1 MNTMKR
7 NKFFVLLISAS
18 FLYVFTSIAAADGSR
33 NLVAYA
39 GGSGHDAFRHVHVL
53 SNGDLLVAGS
63 TDSLDWI
70 PNQVK
75 RVELSAES
83 IQSSDPDQ
91 IGFLMLLSPDAGTI
105 RQILHFPQNTVAD
118 ISRIRSTEVPGQPTG
133 SIYISGRR
141 TLSPGMDPK
150 DDGYFIARLNGN
162 FVDRPVTGVE
172 WVINVKAP
180 PRKASG
186 YKGSSSYK
194 DIQPWDVGSDGR
206 VIYGTGSEYDFDWAA
221 IEAVDASG
229 QPMKMPDWPAQ
240 EGGKSFIALKAGRKG
255 SLRSQ
260 TQEDFDFRTNDEN
273 ANPGRKGKFPDD
285 YYFSGPN
292 AKGPGYTGYRIS
304 DKPTQRL
311 GQIAIDRRNNYLY
324 FGYSTQ
330 TRLPNGNPDFEPA
343 IVSMTDTGKLL
354 WWARGYQEIE
364 RPADNPKKDQDS
376 INSPPDQYV
385 EAVAI
390 DYTNDRLVALL
401 RCHGNGVIN
410 FWQGDQL
417 KANPSGKSFQ
427 RKFTGKNGN
436 IHISWIGKFG
446 LTDGII
452 YNATYM
458 AELTDNAKVQGKLQ
472 GLLEGWPDPNAGW
485 PDVNTTR
492 AVEELSVLPD
502 GSPLVIA
509 MGRRVFTT
517 TNAHMQMVKPGE
529 GQSAWS
535 MFVRTYAPDLSTITY
550 STILRAPWDP
560 VTGKSTGGQIKIFHA
575 QWAGDKIVVVGQHE
589 TPETGLGEEMKTQN
603 IPGWA
608 KSLPEGPTTAV
619 LAVFK
624 P

>member
-1 MNTMKR
+1 MKR
-7 NKFFVLLISAS
+7 GSIPFLLI
-18 FLYVFTSIAAADGSR
+18 IAACTYFFASVGVAGSLQ
-33 NLVAYA
+33 NLVAYV
-39 GGSGHDAFRHVHVL
+39 GGPGHDAFRHIHVL
-53 SNGDLLVAGS
+53 SNGDLLIAGS

-70 PNQVK
+70 PSDVK
-75 RVELSAES
+75 RVKLSAES
-83 IQSSDPDQ
+83 IQSSDPEQ
-91 IGFLMLLSPDAGTI
+91 IGFLLLLSPDAETI
-105 RQILHFPQNTVAD
+105 KQVLYFPEKTVAD
-118 ISRIRSTEVPGQPTG
+118 ISRIRSTEISGQPTG
-133 SIYISGRR
+133 TIYISGRR
-141 TLSPGMDPK
+141 TLAPGMDPK
-150 DDGYFIARLNGN
+150 EDGYFIARLNGN

-172 WVINVKAP
+172 WAINVSAP
-180 PRKASG
+180 PRRAGG
-186 YKGSSSYK
+186 YKGSSAYK
-194 DIQPWDVGSDGR
+194 EIQPWDVGSDGR
-206 VIYGTGSEYDFDWAA
+206 VIYGTGAEYDFDWAA
-221 IEAVDASG
+221 IQAVDSSG
-229 QPMKMPDWPAQ
+229 QPMMMPDWPAQ

-260 TQEDFDFRTNDEN
+260 TQEDFDFRTTDEN
-273 ANPGRKGKFPDD
+273 GNPGRKGKFPDD

-292 AKGPGYTGYRIS
+292 GKGPGYTGYRTS
-304 DKPTQRL
+304 DKLTQRL

-343 IVSMTDTGKLL
+343 IVCMTDTGKLV
-354 WWARGYQEIE
+354 WWARGYREVE
-364 RPADNPKKDQDS
+364 RPADNPKNDQDS

-390 DYTNDRLVALL
+390 DYANDRLVALL

-417 KANPSGKSFQ
+417 KANPQAVSFQ

-446 LTDGII
+446 LVDGII

-458 AELTDNAKVQGKLQ
+458 AELTDNAKVQGQLQ
-472 GLLEGWPDPNAGW
+472 GLLEGWPNPNAGW

-492 AVEELSVLPD
+492 AVEELSILPD
-502 GSPLVIA
+502 GSPLVVA

-517 TNAHMQMVKPGE
+517 SNAYMQMVKPGQ

-560 VTGKSTGGQIKIFHA
+560 ATGKSTGGQIKLLHA
-575 QWAGDKIVVVGQHE
+575 QWAGDRIVVVGQHE
-589 TPETGLGEEMKTQN
+589 TSQNGLGEEMKTQN
-603 IPGWA
+603 VPSWA
-608 KSLPEGPTTAV
+608 KNRPEGPTSAV
-619 LAVFK
+619 LAVLQ

>member
-1 MNTMKR
+1 MRTIIFPFLSVFLALMY
-7 NKFFVLLISAS
+7 FFAS
-18 FLYVFTSIAAADGSR
+18 FVVAGPQE
-33 NLVAYA
+33 NVVAYA
-39 GGSGHDAFRHVHVL
+39 GGSGNDAFQHVHVL
-53 SNGDLLVAGS
+53 SNGDLLIAGKS
-63 TDSLDWI
+63 DSLDWLPEGI
-70 PNQVK
+70 K
-75 RVELSAES
+75 RVPLSADS
-83 IQSSDPDQ
+83 IQSEDPEHIGVLLHLSSDARTVKQ
-91 IGFLMLLSPDAGTI
+91 VLY
-105 RQILHFPQNTVAD
+105 FPQKTVGD

-141 TLSPGMDPK
+141 TLPQGTDPRN
-150 DDGYFIARLNGN
+150 DGYFIAKLDGN
-162 FVDRPVTGVE
+162 FVDRPVTGLE
-172 WVINVKAP
+172 WTINIKAP

-206 VIYGTGSEYDFDWAA
+206 VIYGTGSEYDFDWAS
-221 IEAVDASG
+221 IEAVNSSG
-229 QPMKMPDWPAQ
+229 QPMIMPDWPAQ
-240 EGGKSFIALKAGRKG
+240 EGGRSFIALKAGRDG
-255 SLRSQ
+255 SLRSR
-260 TQEDFDFRTNDEN
+260 TQEDFDFRTMDEN
-273 ANPGRKGKFPDD
+273 GNPGRKGKFPDD

-292 AKGPGYTGYRIS
+292 LKGPGYTGYRIS

-311 GQIAIDRRNNYLY
+311 GQLAIDRRNNYLY

-343 IVSMTDTGKLL
+343 IVCMTDTGKLL

-364 RPADNPKKDQDS
+364 RPVENPKKDQDS

-390 DYTNDRLVALL
+390 DYKNDRLVALL

-410 FWQGDQL
+410 FWQGDKL
-417 KANPSGKSFQ
+417 KANPNAESFQ
-427 RKFTGKNGN
+427 KRFTGKNGN

-446 LTDGII
+446 LNDGVI

-458 AELTDNAKVQGKLQ
+458 AELTDNAKVQGQLM
-472 GLLEGWPDPNAGW
+472 GLLEGWPNPNAGW

-517 TNAHMQMVKPGE
+517 RNAQMQMVKPGD

-550 STILRAPWDP
+550 STILRAPWEP
-560 VTGKSTGGQIKIFHA
+560 ATGKSTGGEIKIFHA
-575 QWAGDKIVVVGQHE
+575 QWAGDKIVVVGQHQTAE
-589 TPETGLGEEMKTQN
+589 SGPGEEMKAQN
-603 IPGWA
+603 VPEWA
-608 KSLPEGPTTAV
+608 KDDPKGPTSAV
-619 LAVFK
+619 LAILK